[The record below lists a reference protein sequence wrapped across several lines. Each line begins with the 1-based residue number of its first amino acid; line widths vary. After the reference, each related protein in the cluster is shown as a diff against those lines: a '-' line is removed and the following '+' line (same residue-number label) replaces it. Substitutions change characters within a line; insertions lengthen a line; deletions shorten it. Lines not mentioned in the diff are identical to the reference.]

1 VEGGHGVES
10 VLPPDA
16 ETVLQIKI
24 PACAGEDW
32 LAWSYNQSGMFS
44 VKSAYRL
51 GLDLKE
57 RGIKA
62 GGSSRPAGEREM
74 WDVIWK
80 ANVLPKIRVFGWKLA
95 TNSLGVQA
103 TRCNRN
109 MDMIPTC
116 SICGMGDETS
126 HHAMV
131 ECTKA
136 KALRYRLSENW
147 VLPEDGKLRD
157 TGKDWALILLNQ
169 LDKTQRDKMLFIWWR
184 AWHMRNNIIF
194 GDGKCGIE

>member
-1 VEGGHGVES
+1 MKPMDNASKLRIKWVSDLIEPSTKMWKEDMVRK
-10 VLPPDA
+10 VFYPPDV

-32 LAWSYNQSGMFS
+32 LAWSYDQSSMFS

-62 GGSSRPAGEREM
+62 GGSSRHAGEREM

-80 ANVLPKIRVFGWKLA
+80 ANVPPKIRVFGWKFA

-103 TRCNRN
+103 TRCNGN

-136 KALRYRLSENW
+136 KALRHRLSENW
-147 VLPEDGKLRD
+147 VLS
-157 TGKDWALILLNQ
+157 
-169 LDKTQRDKMLFIWWR
+169 KME
-184 AWHMRNNIIF
+184 NS
-194 GDGKCGIE
+194 GIQVKIGL